1 MKPPAYLGALAALD
15 PRNPNFRARGM
26 GPLGLID
33 IGSSKVAVLLVGAG
47 PENEYILKGYGYQ
60 AAQGIKNG
68 NIIDAE
74 AASRAIRNAIH
85 SAEAMAGVTMERAL
99 VNLSTGNP
107 TSYVATID
115 LTLDGNT
122 VDDNDVARVLLEAR
136 RQLPNP
142 NDILIHMLPVSFAID
157 GNSAIADPRGLSGEK
172 FSTTTHLVTAQSGP
186 VRTLLGLLNHAQID
200 VPALILS
207 IYASGLAVLTQ
218 DEMELGATVIDM
230 GAGLT
235 SFGLFT
241 GGRFVFADRI
251 PIGGQLVTSDLARG
265 LGTPLNHAERLKAL
279 YGQALASHADERE
292 LITVPLMGES
302 GLGSDNQVP
311 KAMLARIIRPR
322 LEETFERVLDKL
334 AGAPFAPAAT
344 ERFVLTGG
352 ASQLPGVRELAQ
364 HILGRPVRLGTPRL
378 LEGMHEFANG
388 PAFATALGLLKFI
401 ELPPVLQ
408 SGYVDP
414 EPVGVISRAFDW
426 LKRHV

>member
-1 MKPPAYLGALAALD
+1 MSRRTLASHLSALD
-15 PRNPNFRARGM
+15 PRKGRQL

-33 IGSSKVAVLLVGAG
+33 IGSSKVVVLLVGVG

-60 AAQGIKNG
+60 AAQGVKNG
-68 NIIDAE
+68 NIVDVE

-99 VNLSTGNP
+99 VNLGVGNP
-107 TSYVATID
+107 TSYVTTVD
-115 LTLDGNT
+115 LALDGRE
-122 VDDNDVARVLLEAR
+122 VDADDVHRMLAEAR
-136 RQLPNP
+136 RQLPDP
-142 NDILIHMLPVSFAID
+142 ASVLLHLLPVSFIID
-157 GNSAIADPRGLSGEK
+157 GNSAIADPRGIAGEK
-172 FSTTTHLVTAQSGP
+172 FSVTTHMVTAQGGP

-207 IYASGLAVLTQ
+207 IYASGLAVLTP
-218 DEMELGATVIDM
+218 DEMDLGATVIDM

-235 SFGLFT
+235 SFGLFV
-241 GGRFVFADRI
+241 GGRFVFSDSI

-311 KAMLARIIRPR
+311 KATLARIIRPR
-322 LEETFERVLDKL
+322 LEETFELISKKL
-334 AGAPFAPAAT
+334 AGAPFAGVAG

-401 ELPPVLQ
+401 ELPAVMQ
-408 SGYVDP
+408 SGFGDV
-414 EPVGVISRAFDW
+414 EHEGFFSRIASW
-426 LKRHV
+426 LKRYA